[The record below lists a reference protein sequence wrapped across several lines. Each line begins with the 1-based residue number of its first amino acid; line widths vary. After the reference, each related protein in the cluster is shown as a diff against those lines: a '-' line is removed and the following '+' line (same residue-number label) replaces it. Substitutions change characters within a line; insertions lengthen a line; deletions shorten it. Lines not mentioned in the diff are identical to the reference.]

1 MATGFDRKFEE
12 QGMTQALFRTLLA
25 VWEAGGT
32 EGISPSVLAEHLLL
46 ERATVTVLTTRLV
59 DRGMLARVPGEN
71 RRTFNLVLTE
81 QGGET
86 LDRLGKPAIALAEQT
101 LEGIGAADIAHLYSL
116 LQRIED
122 RLRGEVAVPNTHEKE
137 GE

>member
-25 VWEAGGT
+25 VWEEGGS
-32 EGISPSVLAEHLLL
+32 EGIAPSVLAEHLLL

-59 DRGMLARVPGEN
+59 DRGMLARVPGAN

-81 QGGET
+81 KGGET
-86 LDRLGKPAIALAEQT
+86 LDRLGRPAIALAEQT
-101 LEGIGAADIAHLYSL
+101 LEGIGDVDIAHLYAL

-122 RLRGEVAVPNTHEKE
+122 RLRGETSVPNSNDKE